1 MSEHCFGKIQGL
13 DRKHIT
19 AVHLVLASEIFP
31 HAVTAFSPMRQVDTP
46 EKDNGFQTITN
57 GLAADVKPCK
67 VSA

>member
-1 MSEHCFGKIQGL
+1 M
-13 DRKHIT
+13 HI
-19 AVHLVLASEIFP
+19 A
-31 HAVTAFSPMRQVDTP
+31 AFILFLRQKFFHSARRNRYPMRRVDNP